1 MTNFFQILLNLA
13 TTTTTT
19 EPPTGIPTYAP
30 VAQLYDRTTDYHW
43 PKFSDNATKTDAPDG
58 PGKWSIGDG
67 PFGFGN
73 SIKLEDDTVYFMG
86 FKGSR
91 TFDRWTISRRYIW
104 QTDI

>member
-1 MTNFFQILLNLA
+1 MLQHFFQFLLNLA

-43 PKFSDNATKTDAPDG
+43 PKFSDNATKTDRPHG

-73 SIKLEDDTVYFMG
+73 SIKLEEDTV
-86 FKGSR
+86 S
-91 TFDRWTISRRYIW
+91 IW
-104 QTDI
+104 ACKKASYESFL